1 MLRKF
6 SLRFQI
12 TLLVSLLCLGLSC
25 ALALGAAYIAR
36 ERAISRI
43 VQGTTDTAR
52 TLANV
57 LDQGMSERYR
67 EVRNLAGLLPL
78 REVWSREPGEV
89 RPILEQLKQAF
100 PAYAWL
106 GFARP
111 DGTVHAAT
119 QRMLEG
125 QSVAARPWFQQ
136 GSRGPAVGDVHEAKL
151 LAGLLGPA
159 PGNEPF
165 RFVDVAAPVY
175 DRDGTL
181 AGVLGAHLSWSWA
194 AEARNDLLDQTSYP
208 GQDISIMSSD
218 GTVLLG
224 PGTGTKPF
232 SAPQIQVMLGQKTG
246 SFQDEQSGQTFLTG
260 FAVAD
265 GYRDYPGFNWIVLSR
280 QPKDVAFD
288 FAQRIA
294 ATILALGL
302 GIAFIGVLVTSVIAA
317 KLVRPL
323 RDLTDAADQI
333 GRDPSV
339 RSLPRVGGSLE
350 VAQLSS
356 SLRSLMRRAGLAE
369 RRALES
375 EQRSLAATAQHEKDL
390 VAMRSLAQTDALS
403 GLLNRRGFDLFAQD
417 AMEQFRRQ
425 GRNFAILMADIDFFK
440 KVNDTHG
447 HAAGDEAIRV
457 IARTLTQSLRGTDKV
472 ARFGGEEFVIL
483 IREIGHEGVQ
493 SVAQNLRRAV
503 EAQDIACGDQQLS
516 VTISIGGAVSAATD
530 RDVQDVIER
539 SDTALYEAKRTGRN
553 RVVLDGLGPRLAT
566 SAA

>member
-78 REVWSREPGEV
+78 REVWSREPGEI
-89 RPILEQLKQAF
+89 RPVLEQLKQSF

-106 GFARP
+106 GFARS

-119 QRMLEG
+119 HRMLEG

-136 GSRGPAVGDVHEAKL
+136 GLRGPAVGDVHEAKL

-159 PGNEPF
+159 PNNEPF

-208 GQDISIMSSD
+208 GQDISILSSD

-224 PGTGTKPF
+224 PETGTRPF
-232 SAPQIQVMLGQKTG
+232 SDPQIRVMLAQKTG
-246 SFQDEQSGQTFLTG
+246 SFQDQQGGETFLTG

-280 QPKDVAFD
+280 QPKDVAFA

-294 ATILALGL
+294 ITILALGL
-302 GIAFIGVLVTSVIAA
+302 GIAFIGVLATAVIAT

-323 RDLTDAADQI
+323 RDLTDAADRI
-333 GRDPSV
+333 GRDPTV
-339 RSLPRVGGSLE
+339 RSLPRVGGSRE

-390 VAMRSLAQTDALS
+390 IAMRSLAQTDALS

-440 KVNDTHG
+440 KVNDTYG

-503 EAQDIACGDQQLS
+503 EAQEIACGDQRLS